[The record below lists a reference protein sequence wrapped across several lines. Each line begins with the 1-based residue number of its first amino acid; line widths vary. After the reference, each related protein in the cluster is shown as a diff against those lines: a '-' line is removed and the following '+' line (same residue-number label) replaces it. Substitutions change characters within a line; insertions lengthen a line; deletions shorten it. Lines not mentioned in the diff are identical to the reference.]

1 MLSNASVDLI
11 LHDTYYVVAHFHY
24 VLSMG
29 ATSAVVLGSIFYWA
43 VFTGI
48 FYSEWSMFIGTYL
61 FAFSVN
67 AVFLP
72 IHSLGVE
79 GMPRRYINY
88 SQIITTTNR
97 SIREA
102 LIITMMAIVCILY
115 TVIPSVSNLS
125 SFNTLTRS
133 FETVFGC
140 NLKWHTWEEG
150 PIGKIRHS
158 RAFPRI
164 LGAPMVV
171 RWYPLQGQDT
181 PIWIAM
187 QKKCAG
193 FLCYG
198 GQNYPVPAFLTKGTV
213 VSVASHSHAP
223 VGVSKSIEI
232 TMTLHAVATE
242 GVAFHVHGFGG
253 RRF

>member
-29 ATSAVVLGSIFYWA
+29 ATSAVVLGSLFYWA

-48 FYSEWSMFIGTYL
+48 FCSEWSLFIGTYL
-61 FAFSVN
+61 FAFRVN

-79 GMPRRYINY
+79 GIPRRYINY

-97 SIREA
+97 EIREA
-102 LIITMMAIVCILY
+102 LIITMMAIVCLLF
-115 TVIPSVSNLS
+115 TVIPSISNLS
-125 SFNTLTRS
+125 SFNTLTGS

-150 PIGKIRHS
+150 TYIPTV
-158 RAFPRI
+158 RALPFPRV
-164 LGAPMVV
+164 LGHPMVA
-171 RWYPLQGQDT
+171 RWYP
-181 PIWIAM
+181 M
-187 QKKCAG
+187 
-193 FLCYG
+193 
-198 GQNYPVPAFLTKGTV
+198 
-213 VSVASHSHAP
+213 
-223 VGVSKSIEI
+223 
-232 TMTLHAVATE
+232 
-242 GVAFHVHGFGG
+242 
-253 RRF
+253 